1 MKSPFAY
8 DLYIFDMGNVV
19 IKDIEV
25 IDKIAARYGFD
36 LEQLQLDYGH
46 YAFPL
51 MDGTIDSKLY
61 WSHVAHQFG
70 IMVQGDP
77 LADFFDPNW
86 NEPVVKIVDCLKSMG
101 KRVVCGSN
109 TYAPHWGFLR
119 EKGFLDIFDKTYAS
133 HEIGISKPFPQ
144 FFSCILESECVKPED
159 VLFIDD
165 YEENIIAAKNL
176 GLDTIQYAFNGSL
189 IEYFNDQGLNLE
201 IGSDLSR

>member
-133 HEIGISKPFPQ
+133 HEMGIAKPFPQ
-144 FFSCILESECVKPED
+144 FFSHILVSEGVKPEET
-159 VLFIDD
+159 LFIDD

-176 GLDTIQYAFNGSL
+176 GLDTIQYAFDGSL